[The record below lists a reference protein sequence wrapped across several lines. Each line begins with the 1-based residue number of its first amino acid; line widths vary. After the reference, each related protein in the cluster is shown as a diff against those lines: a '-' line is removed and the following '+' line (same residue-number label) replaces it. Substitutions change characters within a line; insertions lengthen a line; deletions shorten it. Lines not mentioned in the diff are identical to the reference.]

1 MLAEALVMSLAE
13 MEEMVGPTVRE
24 VLAALAK
31 SGEKKRE
38 RRVMRKI
45 FFFIFIYEKLLMKF
59 ATSSF
64 LGRGFY
70 LFILFHF
77 EPIGEWV
84 VHT

>member
-38 RRVMRKI
+38 RRAMRKI
-45 FFFIFIYEKLLMKF
+45 FFFIFI
-59 ATSSF
+59 
-64 LGRGFY
+64 
-70 LFILFHF
+70 LFH
-77 EPIGEWV
+77 
-84 VHT
+84 